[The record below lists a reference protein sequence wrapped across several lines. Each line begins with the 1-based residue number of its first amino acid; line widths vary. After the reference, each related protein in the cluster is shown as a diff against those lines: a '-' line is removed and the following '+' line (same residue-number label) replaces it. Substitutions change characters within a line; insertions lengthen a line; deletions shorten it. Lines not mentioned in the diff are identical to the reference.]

1 MENIKY
7 FFKSRDGFI
16 LKIIILLV
24 IGIGLINPNF
34 LSIDNLSGII
44 LNNIILGILALGMT
58 VIILTSGIDV
68 SIGSQLGF
76 VAVSLSLVSTG
87 FFSNPLYV
95 ILFSIICGI
104 FLGLVNGVL
113 ISIAEIPP
121 IVATLGTLSIYRG
134 AILMKTNGKWV
145 TTLPEWLKSLYNYQ
159 ILGVKIPIIVF
170 ITMVFITHY
179 LLKHQKIGREI
190 YAYGGNKIASSRAG
204 VNSNKINIF
213 VFCFMGAMIGIASL
227 LYVSQLGMIEPNAG
241 TNMEMMVIAAVI
253 IGGTSIFGGSGSVL
267 GTILGVLI
275 LSILQ
280 NAMVLTRIETYWQDV
295 VMGAII
301 IATVCLDMHKKA
313 KIEENKA
320 IIEVD
325 GEVK

>member
-1 MENIKY
+1 MEKMRC
-7 FFKSRDGFI
+7 FLKSRDGFMI
-16 LKIIILLV
+16 KIIIGLSLV
-24 IGIGLINPNF
+24 IGAINPTF
-34 LSIDNLSGII
+34 LSVDNLSSIV
-44 LNNIILGILALGMT
+44 LNNLILAIMALGMT

-87 FFSNPLYV
+87 YFNNPIYV
-95 ILFSIICGI
+95 VLFSIFCGI
-104 FLGLVNGVL
+104 ALGAINGIL
-113 ISIAEIPP
+113 ISFAEIPP

-145 TTLPEWLKSLYNYQ
+145 TTLPEWLKALYNYKV
-159 ILGVKIPIIVF
+159 LGMKIPVLVF
-170 ITMVFITHY
+170 ILMLIVTHY
-179 LLKHQKIGREI
+179 ILKHKKIGREI
-190 YAYGGNKIASSRAG
+190 YAYGGNKIAASRAG
-204 VNSNKINIF
+204 INSNKINIF
-213 VFCFMGAMIGIASL
+213 AFCFMGAMIGISSI

-267 GTILGVLI
+267 GTILGVVI

-295 VMGAII
+295 VMGGII
-301 IATVCLDMHKKA
+301 IATVCLDMHKKS
-313 KIEENKA
+313 KLQKEKQ
-320 IIEVD
+320 IIEVE